1 VARIILTRHGH
12 VEGID
17 PPRFRG
23 RMELA
28 LTPTGEAQAVLTGA
42 AIAGRWKPAAIWASP
57 MGRSRQTASAIAA
70 ACGGLEVGVLQGL
83 NDLDY
88 GTWQGKTHEAARAAS
103 PQLFDLWRKAPEW
116 MRFPGGESLQDLA
129 ARTADA
135 LRLVVDLHAD
145 ASVVLVGHDSVN
157 RAVLLQCLGLPLSA
171 YWRLSQDPCGISEVE
186 IQEGEVRVRRIN
198 ETAHLAAG
206 IE

>member
-1 VARIILTRHGH
+1 MTRIILIRHGH

-23 RMELA
+23 RMDLA

-42 AIAGRWKPAAIWASP
+42 TIAARWNPAAIWASP
-57 MGRSRQTASAIAA
+57 LGRSRQTASAIAA
-70 ACGGLEVGVLQGL
+70 ACGGLEVGVLEGL

-88 GTWQGKTHEAARAAS
+88 GAWQGKTHEEARAAS
-103 PQLFDLWRKAPEW
+103 PALFDRWREAPEW
-116 MRFPGGESLQDLA
+116 VRFPGGESLQDLA
-129 ARTADA
+129 ARAADA
-135 LRLVVDLHAD
+135 LRLVVERHGE

-157 RAVLLQCLGLPLSA
+157 RVVLLHCLGLPLGA
-171 YWRLSQDPCGISEVE
+171 YRRLAQDPCAISELE
-186 IQEGEVRVRRIN
+186 IEDGEVRVRRIN